1 MEIHVHSY
9 LSRYFEIGTS
19 EVGNDG
25 IYSLEDKR
33 KNRGPIYWDKL
44 VTELVTVFSIA
55 EDEGKSFINS
65 WAVKISP
72 NVNLEFYWAT
82 NENIFEGIFPIVQ
95 QVAARTIGMDLVAV
109 QPLAAPTGLLF
120 HMDYA
125 YTGAVETQ
133 TATTNNRV
141 YEVAENDAGRR
152 WDNIIQQ
159 LYENQQRFD
168 GELDHPDN
176 V

>member
-9 LSRYFEIGTS
+9 LSRHFEIGTS

-33 KNRGPIYWDKL
+33 KNRAPIYGNKL
-44 VTELVTVFSIA
+44 VTELVTVFAIA
-55 EDEGKSFINS
+55 EDEGKNFINT
-65 WAVKISP
+65 WAVKINP
-72 NVNLEFYWAT
+72 KIDLEFYWAT
-82 NENIFEGIFPIVQ
+82 NEDIFEGILPLVQ
-95 QVAARTIGMDLVAV
+95 RVAARTIGMDLVSV
-109 QPLAAPTGLLF
+109 QPLAAPTGQLLYF
-120 HMDYA
+120 DYA
-125 YTGAVETQ
+125 YTGVVETQ

-168 GELDHPDN
+168 GELNHPDN

>member
-33 KNRGPIYWDKL
+33 KNRAPIYRDKL
-44 VTELVTVFSIA
+44 VTELVTVYAID
-55 EDEGKSFINS
+55 EDESKNFINT
-65 WAVKISP
+65 WAVKINP
-72 NVNLEFYWAT
+72 KIDLEFYWAT
-82 NENIFEGIFPIVQ
+82 NEDIFGVYSHLFNKLPP
-95 QVAARTIGMDLVAV
+95 AMDLVAV
-109 QPLAAPTGLLF
+109 QPLAAPTGQLF
-120 HMDYA
+120 YFDYA
-125 YTGAVETQ
+125 YTGVVETQ

-159 LYENQQRFD
+159 LYENQQQFD